1 MNLKPI
7 YIEATDIPDA
17 WFQCI
22 YNLFDYGRKYVVQ
35 QGSFVGQTRLEFD
48 AVTVKIKHPYNE
60 PWDTMLPQIPTHFN
74 IPNPVENGYIEQYM
88 PYLMSGEREKKE
100 SYSYGS
106 RLNKVLLWEYIKDLF
121 SKNISTS
128 GRKEVY
134 YEEDSFWEEKNIVYR
149 DDREPGDC
157 ELPYVFLN
165 QVELIIW
172 NFKNKGYNSNQAIL
186 QVAQPSDLIIKDPPC
201 LRSIHVKIIDNK
213 LVFYPYFRSN
223 DLWGGFPA
231 NLAGIA
237 VLQKYMADEIG
248 VPVGEMIYFS
258 SGLHVY
264 GYVEEIAKLRCNK

>member
-17 WFQCI
+17 WFQCV

-88 PYLMSGEREKKE
+88 PYLMSDTKKE
-100 SYSYGS
+100 
-106 RLNKVLLWEYIKDLF
+106 
-121 SKNISTS
+121 
-128 GRKEVY
+128 
-134 YEEDSFWEEKNIVYR
+134 EEDYTYGQRLCRVCVGHDFAKGRINK
-149 DDREPGDC
+149 
-157 ELPYVFLN
+157 N
-165 QVELIIW
+165 QVEYFIELLKKTP
-172 NFKNKGYNSNQAIL
+172 NTNQAVL
-186 QVAQPSDLIIKDPPC
+186 QVAQPSDCFLDDPPC
-201 LRSIHVKIIDNK
+201 LRSIHTKIIDDK